1 MTKKYSFYIGILFI
15 VALLQEFGLSKLTLY
30 NVSPDIVT
38 IFLAFISVTI
48 GQRTGTSFGFFAG
61 LLTGI
66 LSGNLGLNMLARTV
80 EGFIAGFFN
89 VPDDSHATATQKTK
103 RLYGAIVTAGFC
115 SNAVLVTGYKS
126 IALSPAY
133 RIFVLGAIESLIT
146 LTLAF
151 ILTRLFLRKSLA
163 G

>member
-1 MTKKYSFYIGILFI
+1 VTKKYPYYIAILFI
-15 VALLQEFGLSKLTLY
+15 VALVQELGLSHLTFY
-30 NVSPDIVT
+30 HVSPDIVT

-48 GQRTGTSFGFFAG
+48 GQKAGTSFGFFAG

-66 LSGNLGLNMLARTV
+66 LSGNMGLNMLARTV

-89 VPDDSHATATQKTK
+89 IPEDSHATTKQKSK

-115 SNAVLVTGYKS
+115 ANAVLVTGYNPL
-126 IALSPAY
+126 ALSSAY
-133 RIFVLGAIESLIT
+133 RIFVLGFLESLIT
-146 LTLAF
+146 LILAF
-151 ILTRLFLRKSLA
+151 IITRLFLKKSLA

>member
-38 IFLAFISVTI
+38 IFLAFISVAI

-66 LSGNLGLNMLARTV
+66 LSGNWGLNMLARTV

-89 VPDDSHATATQKTK
+89 VPDDSHATVTQKTK

-146 LTLAF
+146 LTLAV